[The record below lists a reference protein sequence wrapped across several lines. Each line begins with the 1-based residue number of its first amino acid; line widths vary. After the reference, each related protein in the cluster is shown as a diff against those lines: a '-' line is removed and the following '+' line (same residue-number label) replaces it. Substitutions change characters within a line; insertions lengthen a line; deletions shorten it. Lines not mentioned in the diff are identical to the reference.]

1 MMSISRQNLSV
12 IIVSFKSDHIIQRC
26 IDSIDKEI
34 EIIVVD
40 NSNNAEF
47 KKYIENKYEN
57 VRCILSA
64 KNIGMG
70 AGNNIGIKSTNK
82 DFALVLNP
90 DVILEKDAIN
100 QIIKASKIMTSF
112 AVIAPTLDDVK
123 YPNYK
128 LDYTKDQKFDPITP
142 FKVKSVDGYSMLLN
156 LKKLKQ
162 LSNFNFFD
170 ENFFLYLE
178 NDDFCKR
185 LISIN
190 ENIFVVP
197 NAKIHH
203 LGGEAVDPKYK
214 YEIELSRNW
223 HWMWSKF
230 YFNKKHFGYFIATL
244 KIFNNLIAAKIK
256 FFYYLITFNNY
267 KKKIYKMRLS
277 GLLNSMIGKKSYYR
291 PKIDG

>member
-1 MMSISRQNLSV
+1 MSITRQNLSV

-26 IDSIDKEI
+26 LDSIDKEI

-47 KKYIENKYEN
+47 KKYIEDKYKN
-57 VRCILSA
+57 VRCILST

-70 AGNNIGIKSTNK
+70 GGNNIGIKSTNK

-100 QIIKASKIMTSF
+100 QIIIASKKINSF
-112 AVIAPTLDDVK
+112 GVIAPTLDDVK

-128 LDYTKDQKFDPITP
+128 LDYTKDQKFDPINP

-162 LSNFNFFD
+162 LTNFNFFD

-185 LISIN
+185 LQLIN

-197 NAKIHH
+197 KSKIYH
-203 LGGEAVDPKYK
+203 LGGQAVDPKYK
-214 YEIELSRNW
+214 KEIELVRNW

-230 YFNKKHFGYFIATL
+230 YYNKKHYGYLNATIKIL
-244 KIFNNLIAAKIK
+244 KNLFSAIIKFFFYLIIFNNFKR
-256 FFYYLITFNNY
+256 
-267 KKKIYKMRLS
+267 KIYQMRLS
-277 GLLNSMIGKKSYYR
+277 GLINSMIGKKSFFR
-291 PKIDG
+291 AKLDN